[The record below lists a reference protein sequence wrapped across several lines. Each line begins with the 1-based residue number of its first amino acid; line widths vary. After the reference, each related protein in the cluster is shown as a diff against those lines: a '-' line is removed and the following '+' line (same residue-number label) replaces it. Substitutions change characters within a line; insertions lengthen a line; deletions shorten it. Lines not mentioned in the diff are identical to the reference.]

1 MRGVVDE
8 LPEPRIGPQLFII
21 YDALKAVP
29 CNVFCVFIICLD
41 FQRNDAFI
49 VEISAALFQ
58 KLLGVR
64 KMRLGQHRV
73 FHLIRIRWQQNIVVG
88 FLPVDVAPF
97 GECMVRNL
105 DDFTRSVP
113 FFTGLVTDDVFAD
126 SMNVITCYDTPMLDV
141 GSKV

>member
-73 FHLIRIRWQQNIVVG
+73 FHLIRIRWQQRFVVG
-88 FLPVDVAPF
+88 FLTVDPAPF
-97 GECMVRNL
+97 GACFLRNPN
-105 DDFTRSVP
+105 DFTRSVP
-113 FFTGLVTDDVFAD
+113 AFTGLVRDDVFAD
-126 SMNVITCYDTPMLDV
+126 SMNAMTCYDTPILDA